1 MKNKLTENQNKIINS
16 LISEFDKIN
25 EVKMSNTKGLLFD
38 VNIIYDQIEKENKI
52 TEEININNIYMKK
65 LLDDMIQKDCERLN
79 ESLNAVNIEAIQKE
93 NNIKIK
99 KIGKECYEDFY
110 ISYNRES
117 GYVST
122 GINKSI
128 RKMGVVKNLSCYLTS
143 QHRENIF
150 QSIEEICN
158 HPYFVN
164 KIQILMNK

>member
-1 MKNKLTENQNKIINS
+1 MKNNLTENQQHIINS
-16 LISEFDKIN
+16 IVSEFDKIN
-25 EVKMSNTKGLLFD
+25 EVKKTSSKALLFD
-38 VNIIYDQIEKENKI
+38 VGIIYDQIKKENKI
-52 TEEININNIYMKK
+52 KEEVEINNIYMNK
-65 LLDDMIQKDCERLN
+65 LADDMIQNDCERLN

-93 NNIKIK
+93 NKIKIK
-99 KIGKECYEDFY
+99 KIGKECYYDFY
-110 ISYNRES
+110 ISYNRDS

-122 GINKSI
+122 GVNKSI

-158 HPYFVN
+158 HPYFAD

>member
-1 MKNKLTENQNKIINS
+1 MKNNLTENQNKIINS
-16 LISEFDKIN
+16 LIREFDKIN
-25 EVKMSNTKGLLFD
+25 EVKKSSSKGLLFD
-38 VNIIYDQIEKENKI
+38 VNIIYDQIEKDNKI
-52 TEEININNIYMKK
+52 TEEININNIYMNK

-79 ESLNAVNIEAIQKE
+79 ESLNEVNIEAIQKE